1 MKFKLVV
8 TIVILFTLTQFV
20 LAQDFNF
27 IGAGARARGM
37 GGAFIG
43 VADDATAASW
53 NPAGLVRL
61 DRPEASVV
69 GVFESYSISSDIP
82 DFDTD
87 PYNSSHFYLNFIS
100 AAFPLSVGERNLVAA
115 LAYQRVIDLYDYYDG
130 DDYFMERTGGVNA
143 ITPSVGVQLT
153 PAISL
158 GASVNIFT
166 GTTNYTEEDKTGF
179 YEDVEN
185 EFNFSGTNFNIGGL
199 FDFNKVR
206 LGVVF
211 KTPFDLTEENADG
224 GFKST
229 IKMPQMLGFGLAFA
243 ATEKLTIAGDYE
255 MRKYS
260 ESEIEDEETGE
271 SMEMGW
277 EDINQVRLGAEYLY
291 MSGNTVLPLRLGF
304 ATTPTLFK
312 DENDDQ
318 IVGAN
323 LTAGIGLIMG
333 SINLDLGV
341 EYNVYS
347 YEIDAI
353 TDTYEYND
361 NYLRFIIAGVFHFG
375 N

>member
-1 MKFKLVV
+1 MKFKLLV
-8 TIVILFTLTQFV
+8 TVLVLFTLVNFA

-61 DRPEASVV
+61 ESPEASVV
-69 GVFESYSISSDIP
+69 GMFDSYSISTDIP
-82 DFDTD
+82 DADVD
-87 PYNSSHFYLNFIS
+87 PYKSSHFSLNFVS

-115 LAYQRVIDLYDYYDG
+115 LAYQQVIDLYDYYDD
-130 DDYFMERTGGVNA
+130 DDYTMERTGGVNA
-143 ITPSVGVQLT
+143 ITPSVGIQLT
-153 PAISL
+153 PSISL

-166 GTTNYTEEDKTGF
+166 GTSNYTKEDRSGF
-179 YEDVEN
+179 FEPIDN
-185 EFNFSGTNFNIGGL
+185 EFNYSGTNFNIGGL

-211 KTPFDLTEENADG
+211 KSPFDLTEENADG
-224 GFKST
+224 GYKET
-229 IKMPQMLGFGLAFA
+229 ITMPQMLGFGLGFV
-243 ATEKLTIAGDYE
+243 ATEKLTIAADYE
-255 MRKYS
+255 MRKFS
-260 ESEIEDEETGE
+260 DVEFVDDDGE
-271 SMEMGW
+271 SIEAGW

-291 MSGNTVLPLRLGF
+291 MSGNTILPLRLGF
-304 ATTPTLFK
+304 ATTPTLFV

-323 LTAGIGLIMG
+323 LTAGMGIIMG
-333 SINLDLGV
+333 NINLDLGV
-341 EYNVYS
+341 EYNVYT
-347 YEIDAI
+347 YEIDFG
-353 TDTYEYND
+353 YETFEWKD

-375 N
+375 Q